1 MIRSA
6 LAKAAPVVSTV
17 VAVIYTRERKGWTWA
32 IPAGIAAHFAGSW
45 LAGQILGALDGSQA
59 MPLKSVDVANQEVKV
74 PAGESSV
81 QFQTSPSSTTA
92 GVGTALAKITEV
104 IDKNDNVIRLP
115 TAMGEP

>member
-6 LAKAAPVVSTV
+6 LVKAAPVVGTV
-17 VAVIYTRERKGWTWA
+17 VAMIYTRERKGWTWA

-74 PAGESSV
+74 PAGESPT
-81 QFQTSPSSTTA
+81 QFHTAPSSNTA
-92 GVGTALAKITEV
+92 GIGALAKITEV
-104 IDKNDNVIRLP
+104 IDKNDNVIKLP